1 MRLNAA
7 NVVYKSPVDKN
18 VSIDH
23 SVPRRS
29 FVDYLERIA
38 LARALIRSPSILL
51 LDEATSALDA
61 EAESQVCISTSIFS
75 LSRSNDFQVQEAISR
90 TVIGRTVL
98 IIAHRL
104 STIRNADRILVL
116 QFGTIVEEGT
126 HMELIHQRGLY
137 YQLVKRQTEQF
148 ETKSSTNP
156 PTTISI
162 EMPSTEK
169 IIYSTSFNPK
179 ESI

>member
-1 MRLNAA
+1 M
-7 NVVYKSPVDKN
+7 
-18 VSIDH
+18 IFF
-23 SVPRRS
+23 S
-29 FVDYLERIA
+29 F
-38 LARALIRSPSILL
+38 
-51 LDEATSALDA
+51 
-61 EAESQVCISTSIFS
+61 FK
-75 LSRSNDFQVQEAISR
+75 VQEAISR

-126 HMELIHQRGLY
+126 HMELINQHGLY

-148 ETKSSTNP
+148 EMKSSNNQ

-162 EMPSTEK
+162 EIPLTEN
-169 IIYSTSFNPK
+169 IYSTSFNAK